1 MRTLIAVGVLLLGSP
16 GFAAELD
23 LDPKVIQNSP
33 VLQRWQKQVP
43 NVTEEIKTDPSF
55 RTKLRVGYSASE
67 FNLGVEDLRLD
78 RTNFTTSVN
87 YQFSNWGA
95 DLHYYVRPLGSYI
108 NVAPVVGY
116 RHLETGGQTIDG
128 ANLGIRALF
137 VLSRGGGADLSL
149 TQTWVAPFS
158 AEETG
163 LTTLSI
169 GYALTSNLRLSTDFQ
184 KRNSPI
190 EKESRIGIGLEWMP

>member
-1 MRTLIAVGVLLLGSP
+1 MRTLIVGFLLLGSP
-16 GFAAELD
+16 GFAADLD
-23 LDPKVIQNSP
+23 LDPKVVQNSP

-55 RTKLRVGYSASE
+55 RTRLRLGYSSSE
-67 FNLGVEDLRLD
+67 LSVGIEDLRVD
-78 RTNFTTSVN
+78 RTNFTASAN
-87 YQFSNWGA
+87 YQASNWGA

-116 RHLETGGQTIDG
+116 RHLETIEG
-128 ANLGIRALF
+128 ANLGVRALF
-137 VLSRGGGADLSL
+137 VLSRGGGADISL
-149 TQTWVAPFS
+149 TQSWVAPFS
-158 AEETG
+158 ANQTG

-169 GYALTSNLRLSTDFQ
+169 GYALTHNLRISTDFQ

-190 EKESRIGIGLEWMP
+190 QKESRIGIGLEWMP

>member
-1 MRTLIAVGVLLLGSP
+1 MRAFILGVLLLASP
-16 GFAAELD
+16 VYAAELD
-23 LDPKVIQNSP
+23 LDPKVIRNSP

-55 RTKLRVGYSASE
+55 RPRLRLGYSASE
-67 FNLGVEDLRLD
+67 LNIGIEDLPIE
-78 RTNFTTSVN
+78 RTRFTTSAN
-87 YQFSNWGA
+87 YQSSNWGA

-108 NVAPVVGY
+108 NVAPLVGY
-116 RHLETGGQTIDG
+116 RHLNVQGQTIDG

-137 VLSRGGGADLSL
+137 VLSRGGGADISL
-149 TQTWVAPFS
+149 TQSWVAPFS
-158 AEETG
+158 SAQTG

-169 GYALTSNLRLSTDFQ
+169 GYALTHNLRLSTELQ

-190 EKESRIGIGLEWMP
+190 QKENRFGIGLEWMP

>member
-1 MRTLIAVGVLLLGSP
+1 MKALILGFLLIGSP
-16 GFAAELD
+16 GYAAELD
-23 LDPKVIQNSP
+23 LDPKVIQTSP
-33 VLQRWQKQVP
+33 VLQRWQKQIP
-43 NVTEEIKTDPSF
+43 NVTEEIKADPSF
-55 RTKLRVGYSASE
+55 RTKFRIGYSSSE
-67 FNLGVEDLRLD
+67 LTIGIEDLRID
-78 RTNFTTSVN
+78 RTNFTTSAN
-87 YQFSNWGA
+87 YQASNWGA

-116 RHLETGGQTIDG
+116 RHLQTEGQTIDG

-149 TQTWVAPFS
+149 TQSWVAPFS
-158 AEETG
+158 ANETG

-169 GYALTSNLRLSTDFQ
+169 GYALTHNLRISTDFQ

-190 EKESRIGIGLEWMP
+190 QKENRIGIGLEWMP

>member
-1 MRTLIAVGVLLLGSP
+1 MKALMIGLVMLSGSP
-16 GFAAELD
+16 GLAAELD

-43 NVTEEIKTDPSF
+43 NVAEEIRNDPSF
-55 RTKLRVGYSASE
+55 RTRYRVGYASE
-67 FNLGVEDLRLD
+67 LKIGVEDLRID
-78 RTNFTTSVN
+78 RTNFTASAN
-87 YQFSNWGA
+87 YQASNWGA

-116 RHLETGGQTIDG
+116 RHLDTIDG

-137 VLSRGGGADLSL
+137 VLSRGGGADISL
-149 TQTWVAPFS
+149 TQSWVAPFS
-158 AEETG
+158 SAETG

-169 GYALTSNLRLSTDFQ
+169 GYAVTRNLRISTDIQ
-184 KRNSPI
+184 KQNSPSR
-190 EKESRIGIGLEWMP
+190 KESRFGIGIEWMP